1 MRILMTSESFL
12 PQMGGGEM
20 HVWYLCDRLVKAGHD
35 LTLVTNEPD
44 GPLPSGARPI
54 SYKVI
59 RILWGKKNFFH
70 LFKTLWKLAGES
82 DVLHAHFSYRLAALL
97 GIIGLVRHKPVAI
110 TLHGRGTLDEPGV
123 QFPYK
128 QVHALYRWF
137 SLNLATVII
146 ATSEDM
152 AAAARPHLC
161 NHEKMLNIFNGVDIS
176 LFHPNIPLA
185 QVLADRYKGKKV
197 VVTVRRL
204 VPKTGIHYLVEA
216 MPELIK
222 LVPNVIFIMVGTG
235 RMEDYIR
242 KRIRELKLSD
252 YIKMVGEVDND
263 KVPQYM
269 QLADVVVFPSTAES
283 SSIACAEAMA
293 LGKAVVASRV
303 GGLIELIGKKEE
315 RGRLVTLVP
324 WESSDYNAPIRLAA
338 DRYTA
343 LARIIAD
350 SLIEG
355 DTERKN
361 KALLYAQTELDWSVI
376 AKKTVAVYEQSRH
389 H

>member
-1 MRILMTSESFL
+1 M
-12 PQMGGGEM
+12 
-20 HVWYLCDRLVKAGHD
+20 
-35 LTLVTNEPD
+35 
-44 GPLPSGARPI
+44 
-54 SYKVI
+54 
-59 RILWGKKNFFH
+59 
-70 LFKTLWKLAGES
+70 
-82 DVLHAHFSYRLAALL
+82 
-97 GIIGLVRHKPVAI
+97 
-110 TLHGRGTLDEPGV
+110 
-123 QFPYK
+123 
-128 QVHALYRWF
+128 
-137 SLNLATVII
+137 
-146 ATSEDM
+146 
-152 AAAARPHLC
+152 
-161 NHEKMLNIFNGVDIS
+161 
-176 LFHPNIPLA
+176 
-185 QVLADRYKGKKV
+185 

-376 AKKTVAVYEQSRH
+376 AKKTVAVYEQFKH
-389 H
+389 Y

>member
-128 QVHALYRWF
+128 QVHA
-137 SLNLATVII
+137 
-146 ATSEDM
+146 
-152 AAAARPHLC
+152 
-161 NHEKMLNIFNGVDIS
+161 
-176 LFHPNIPLA
+176 
-185 QVLADRYKGKKV
+185 DRYKGKKV

-242 KRIRELKLSD
+242 KRIRELKLRV

-269 QLADVVVFPSTAES
+269 QLADVVVFPSTAEP

-343 LARIIAD
+343 LAR
-350 SLIEG
+350 
-355 DTERKN
+355 
-361 KALLYAQTELDWSVI
+361 
-376 AKKTVAVYEQSRH
+376 
-389 H
+389 